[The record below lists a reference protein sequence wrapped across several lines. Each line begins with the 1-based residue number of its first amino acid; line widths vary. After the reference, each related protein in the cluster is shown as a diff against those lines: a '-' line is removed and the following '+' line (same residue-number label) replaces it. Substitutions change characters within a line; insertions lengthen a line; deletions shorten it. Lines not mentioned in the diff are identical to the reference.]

1 MDAGIATV
9 LATVWD
15 GARAADLEG
24 VTLDFKTVGRSIGDA
39 LKDLAEAAM
48 CFANAQGGTIVV
60 GIQDGVGGSEAF
72 VGSPLDPTRTVS
84 RVYELTE
91 PGLIVIVDAL
101 SYQGVPLSVIT
112 VQTSWPSVAP
122 EGRTEDGGAE

>member
-1 MDAGIATV
+1 MDAGVVTV
-9 LATVWD
+9 LSAVWG

-60 GIQDGVGGSEAF
+60 GIQDGVGGRRPSWAPHWTRPEPSA
-72 VGSPLDPTRTVS
+72 GS
-84 RVYELTE
+84 
-91 PGLIVIVDAL
+91 
-101 SYQGVPLSVIT
+101 
-112 VQTSWPSVAP
+112 TS
-122 EGRTEDGGAE
+122 

>member
-9 LATVWD
+9 LARVWD

-48 CFANAQGGTIVV
+48 CFANTQGGTIVV
-60 GIQDGVGGSEAF
+60 GIQDGVGGPEAF
-72 VGSPLDPTRTVS
+72 RGLPIGPDQNRQQGL
-84 RVYELTE
+84 RV
-91 PGLIVIVDAL
+91 D
-101 SYQGVPLSVIT
+101 
-112 VQTSWPSVAP
+112 
-122 EGRTEDGGAE
+122 

>member
-48 CFANAQGGTIVV
+48 RFANDQGGIIVV
-60 GIQDGVGGSEAF
+60 GIQDGVGG
-72 VGSPLDPTRTVS
+72 GGLRGLPIGPDQNRRQGL
-84 RVYELTE
+84 RV
-91 PGLIVIVDAL
+91 D
-101 SYQGVPLSVIT
+101 
-112 VQTSWPSVAP
+112 
-122 EGRTEDGGAE
+122 